1 MILVLFRRGQERT
14 LRGSIRYD
22 LFDRVGGGDM
32 DELGRLAKCNGSVSG
47 DLTSFERA
55 FVVRIVRL
63 QGLRDDGN
71 VVSPCEMYS
80 TMLEAEEDLRI
91 LKGSTQAVRVFA
103 SVYPVAPAQFI
114 TLSMISA
121 SRLHQRTNIPLPRP
135 AQPILGVKIHRINPL
150 VPTLPPLPSPQRHKC
165 LIRRQQWL

>member
-22 LFDRVGGGDM
+22 LFERVGGGDM

-55 FVVRIVRL
+55 FVLRIVRL
-63 QGLRDDGN
+63 QGLRDDGD

-80 TMLEAEEDLRI
+80 IMLEAEDLRI
-91 LKGSTQAVRVFA
+91 LKGSTKAVRV
-103 SVYPVAPAQFI
+103 
-114 TLSMISA
+114 L
-121 SRLHQRTNIPLPRP
+121 RLFTPLQRRN
-135 AQPILGVKIHRINPL
+135 
-150 VPTLPPLPSPQRHKC
+150 S
-165 LIRRQQWL
+165 